1 MGGSLLLFGCL
12 MAVLAL
18 WYWSEGSVSVATVN
32 APKAEAFYWAAI
44 TFSQTLGT
52 ALGDWTADA
61 GLGYGGAA
69 LVFAAGLAVL
79 TAAYYWTN
87 VSRVTLFWAAFIL
100 TRPLGATVGDF
111 LDKPLDHGGL
121 ALSRPLAS
129 LVLAVVH
136 DCLRAAAAAEGA
148 FILDRL
154 RPGEASRRLRP
165 ISRPAASW
173 PSPYQG
179 TRPRRSLGHARLP
192 RNCAISVVDS
202 SLVSAWRT
210 LARQRTA
217 ALLPSTNRSRMVK
230 SLSARLAIMEFEPR
244 HDLGMARHGRRERAP
259 SGRACDS

>member
-1 MGGSLLLFGCL
+1 MAHAAEHHASKVPEVTLGFWLIKILATTLGETGGDTVTMTMDLGYLTGTAIFLSVLVVLVVVQIAAKKFHPLLYWSVIVASTTAGTTLADFATRSLGIGYMGGSLLLFGCL

-44 TFSQTLGT
+44 TVSQTLGT

-79 TAAYYWTN
+79 TATYYWTN

-129 LVLAVVH
+129 LVLALCMIACV
-136 DCLRAAAAAEGA
+136 L
-148 FILDRL
+148 
-154 RPGEASRRLRP
+154 
-165 ISRPAASW
+165 
-173 PSPYQG
+173 
-179 TRPRRSLGHARLP
+179 
-192 RNCAISVVDS
+192 
-202 SLVSAWRT
+202 
-210 LARQRTA
+210 
-217 ALLPSTNRSRMVK
+217 LLPQRAHSSSTV
-230 SLSARLAIMEFEPR
+230 
-244 HDLGMARHGRRERAP
+244 
-259 SGRACDS
+259 